1 MGARSTL
8 PGFGP
13 DSTTYS
19 VTLGKPLNLS
29 VPQFPRLLSKDKD
42 KTYLTGLLWEFNYY
56 KVYKVL
62 RIVPG
67 T

>member
-1 MGARSTL
+1 MVKLMGARSTL

-42 KTYLTGLLWEFNYY
+42 KTYLTGLL
-56 KVYKVL
+56 
-62 RIVPG
+62 
-67 T
+67 